1 MHCQIETLRFC
12 IPPNIRR
19 VLDELPETL
28 DATYE
33 RTLLGINKQAREYAH
48 RMFQCLV
55 ISIRPLHVEELA
67 DLFAILSEEFNTG
80 WRPDDPEDFILSTCS
95 TFVSVVDVG
104 GKKVVQFSH
113 FSVREY
119 LTSNRIANSENV
131 SYFHILPKP
140 SHTLLARACLSVLL
154 QLGNSIDKSKLRN
167 FPLVS
172 YAAEHWVEHARFED
186 VASDLRDEMVRLFDR
201 NKPHLSAW
209 IWLYD
214 LEKNRRR
221 DNPPP
226 HPTQLDAV
234 PLYYA
239 ALCGIRV
246 LVEHLLEIHPQDV
259 NAWDEHHEIPLHAAV
274 DKQHADTVLLL
285 LERGADVE
293 FRSSNGQTPLYMA
306 SSRGHTTIVQSLI
319 SHSAD
324 LNAECDNNYGPWHVV
339 WTPLLVATRNGRL
352 EAVRVLLESVADMN
366 YQDNLGK
373 SVMHLALRHPSTDLA
388 KLLLSS
394 GANPN
399 ALDRW
404 GNTAMHD
411 ASSSGQIRFIKL
423 LLVYGANVN
432 SRNKSGW
439 SPLHYA
445 ARGGHLR
452 VVRLLLEYGAEMN
465 AQEGGFWTPL
475 HLAAFNGR
483 TRVVGA
489 LLKRGANPY
498 SRTDRGNTPSQLASE
513 DGHTE
518 IARLLSDCT
527 GERLEDFEWRNNLGQ
542 CILM

>member
-1 MHCQIETLRFC
+1 MHCQIEALRFC

-33 RTLLGINKQAREYAH
+33 RTLLGINKQAWEYAH
-48 RMFQCLV
+48 RMFLCLV
-55 ISIRPLHVEELA
+55 VSIRPLHVEELA
-67 DLFAILSEEFNTG
+67 NLFAILSEDFNSG
-80 WRPDDPEDFILSTCS
+80 WPPDDPEDFILSTCS

-119 LTSNRIANSENV
+119 LTSNRIANSEHV

-167 FPLVS
+167 FPLVL

-186 VASDLRDEMVRLFDR
+186 VSSDLRDEMGRLFDK
-201 NKPHLSAW
+201 NKPHLASW

-221 DNPPP
+221 DNLPP

-259 NAWDEHHEIPLHAAV
+259 NASDEHHKIPLHAAV
-274 DKQHADTVLLL
+274 NKQHADTLLLL

-293 FRSSNGQTPLYMA
+293 FRSSNGQTPLYLA
-306 SSRGHTTIVQSLI
+306 SSRGHTNIVQSLI

-324 LNAECDNNYGPWHVV
+324 LNAECDDIYGPWQVV

-352 EAVRVLLESVADMN
+352 EVVRVLLESGADTN
-366 YQDNLGK
+366 HQDNLSK
-373 SVMHLALRHPSTDLA
+373 SLIHLALRHPSTDLA

-404 GNTAMHD
+404 GNTALHD

-423 LLVYGANVN
+423 FLLHGANVN

-439 SPLHYA
+439 TPLHYA

-452 VVRLLLEYGAEMN
+452 VVRLLVDRGANVN
-465 AQEGGFWTPL
+465 AQEGGFWSPL

-483 TRVVGA
+483 LRVVEA
-489 LLKRGANPY
+489 LLEHGANPHF
-498 SRTDRGNTPSQLASE
+498 RTGQGNTPSQLASE

-518 IARLLSDCT
+518 IARLLSDYT
-527 GERLEDFEWRNNLGQ
+527 GEIVEDLEWRNNLRQ

>member
-19 VLDELPETL
+19 VLDQLPETL

-33 RTLLGINKQAREYAH
+33 RTLLGINKQAWEYAH
-48 RMFQCLV
+48 RMFLCLV
-55 ISIRPLHVEELA
+55 VSIRPLHVEELA
-67 DLFAILSEEFNTG
+67 NLFAILSEDFNSG
-80 WRPDDPEDFILSTCS
+80 WLPDDPEDFILSTCS

-119 LTSNRIANSENV
+119 LTSNRIANSEHV

-154 QLGNSIDKSKLRN
+154 QLGNGIDKSKLRN
-167 FPLVS
+167 FPLVL

-186 VASDLRDEMVRLFDR
+186 VSSDLRDEMGRLFEK
-201 NKPHLSAW
+201 NKPHLASW

-221 DNPPP
+221 DNLPP

-259 NAWDEHHEIPLHAAV
+259 NASDEHHKIPLHAAV
-274 DKQHADTVLLL
+274 NKQHADTLLLL

-293 FRSSNGQTPLYMA
+293 FRSSNGQTPLYLA
-306 SSRGHTTIVQSLI
+306 SSRGHTNIVQSLI

-324 LNAECDNNYGPWHVV
+324 LNAECDDIYGPWQVV

-352 EAVRVLLESVADMN
+352 EVVRVLLESGADMN
-366 YQDNLGK
+366 HQDNLSK
-373 SVMHLALRHPSTDLA
+373 SLIHLALRHPSTDLA

-404 GNTAMHD
+404 GNTALHD

-423 LLVYGANVN
+423 FLLHGANVN
-432 SRNKSGW
+432 SSNKSGW
-439 SPLHYA
+439 TPLHYA

-452 VVRLLLEYGAEMN
+452 VARLLVDRGANVN
-465 AQEGGFWTPL
+465 AQEGGFWSPL

-483 TRVVGA
+483 LRVVEA
-489 LLKRGANPY
+489 LLEHGANPHF
-498 SRTDRGNTPSQLASE
+498 RTGQGNTPSQLASE

-518 IARLLSDCT
+518 IARLLSDYT
-527 GERLEDFEWRNNLGQ
+527 GEIVEDLEWRNNLRQ